1 MLAWGGLIFPL
12 SRSQAQQ
19 STGSS
24 VYQRA
29 AGGQPLSAG
38 QPERIVAAMLA
49 ELGRM
54 ESISARVRQRTRVG
68 DRVLVGTGRY
78 LQQGRGEEQRFR
90 LETVIEADTERFE
103 LLELSDGLSFWNY
116 RKRGDE
122 PPRLERVDIARVR
135 SRLDQ
140 LGVATDGVVA
150 PYLGG
155 LQRSLARVRR
165 WFLFTTAVP
174 GTLEGVPVWRVEGH
188 WNPAMLAAILPEQA
202 EAITSPA
209 GLLPSQLPEG
219 MPWSV
224 ELVIG
229 SGRLVPFRVEWRA
242 AAGGQQGE
250 GDSDIKPFSVLELY
264 EVQINEPVDSAAFVY
279 RPSPEGLVD
288 MTETFVKQTHP
299 LRP

>member
-1 MLAWGGLIFPL
+1 
-12 SRSQAQQ
+12 
-19 STGSS
+19 
-24 VYQRA
+24 
-29 AGGQPLSAG
+29 
-38 QPERIVAAMLA
+38 VAAMLA

-68 DRVLVGTGRY
+68 GRVLVGTGRY

-103 LLELSDGLSFWNY
+103 VLELSDGLSFWNY

-135 SRLDQ
+135 SRLEQ
-140 LGVATDGVVA
+140 LEVAADGVAT

-155 LQRSLARVRR
+155 LQRSLARIRQ
-165 WFLFTTAVP
+165 WFIFTSAEA

-188 WNPAMLAAILPEQA
+188 WNPQLLAAILPEQA
-202 EAITSPA
+202 EAAASSSA
-209 GLLPSQLPEG
+209 GLLPGQLPEG

-229 SGRLVPFRVEWRA
+229 SGRLVPFRIEWRA
-242 AAGGQQGE
+242 AVGEQREGE
-250 GDSDIKPFSVLELY
+250 GAIQPYSVLELY

-288 MTETFVKQTHP
+288 KTETFVKQTHP